1 MNGIFSKMGQ
11 LMAASCA
18 LMAVGG
24 CSNGLGGLDP
34 VQAQSTIPEYRID
47 TADKLRVVV
56 QEMKDL
62 SNDYVVD
69 ETGAIALP
77 LIKQVSVRNKTLRE
91 AEGEIEKVLADRNI
105 LVNPKVSIQP
115 LDLRPLYILGE
126 VNRPGEYAF
135 RQGMTVFAAVSAA
148 GGYTYRAKTGKVAIT
163 RTINGKPVTGT
174 GSDDTVIMP
183 GDRIKVMERWF

>member
-1 MNGIFSKMGQ
+1 MTRGRNMLAGLVIATS
-11 LMAASCA
+11 MAAA
-18 LMAVGG
+18 LSG
-24 CSNGLGGLDP
+24 CSGGTSGLT
-34 VQAQSTIPEYRID
+34 QIEAQTSGPEFRID
-47 TADKLRVVV
+47 TADRLRIVV

-69 ETGAIALP
+69 ETGSIALP
-77 LIKQVSVRNKTLRE
+77 LIKQVSVRNLTLRQ
-91 AEGEIEKVLADRNI
+91 AESEIERVLNEQRI

-148 GGYTYRAKTGKVAIT
+148 GGYTYRAKSGKVTIT
-163 RTINGKPVTGT
+163 RRINGKTVTGL
-174 GSDDTVIMP
+174 GNDDTEVLP
-183 GDRIKVMERWF
+183 GDRIKVLERWF